1 MLGTIVYMAQELLVL
16 QSRALK
22 MTDRVSLVSALQR
35 TSDLTSTAD
44 LFFSLVGANWGD
56 NISFNILALY
66 PKAL

>member
-44 LFFSLVGANWGD
+44 LFFSLVGANSGD
-56 NISFNILALY
+56 NI
-66 PKAL
+66 